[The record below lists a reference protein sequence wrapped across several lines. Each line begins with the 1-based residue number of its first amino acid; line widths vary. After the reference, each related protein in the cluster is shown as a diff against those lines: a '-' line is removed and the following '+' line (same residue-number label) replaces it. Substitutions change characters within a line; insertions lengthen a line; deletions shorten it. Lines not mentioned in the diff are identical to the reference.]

1 LDEES
6 WTGIIDVGSKPVVAR
21 EAVATGL
28 LVLSEGGI
36 DVVANGRSPKGDVRE
51 ASTIAAIALRCAAN
65 AFLPPFVRLY
75 QLVGLRLT
83 NSLHTSR

>member
-1 LDEES
+1 MDEES

-36 DVVANGRSPKGDVRE
+36 DVVANGRSPKGDVR
-51 ASTIAAIALRCAAN
+51 
-65 AFLPPFVRLY
+65 
-75 QLVGLRLT
+75 
-83 NSLHTSR
+83 